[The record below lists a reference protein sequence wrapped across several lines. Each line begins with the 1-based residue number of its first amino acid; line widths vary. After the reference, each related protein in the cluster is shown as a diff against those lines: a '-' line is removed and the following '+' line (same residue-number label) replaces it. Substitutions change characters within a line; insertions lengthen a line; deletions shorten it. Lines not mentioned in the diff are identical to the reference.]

1 MTYLDLLRPAHMT
14 HERLALRATIIRIAR
29 NPAVE
34 RAVAAVILFAVG
46 FGCACQFGVAS

>member
-1 MTYLDLLRPAHMT
+1 MTYLDLPRPALT
-14 HERLALRATIIRIAR
+14 RATIISIAR

-46 FGCACQFGVAS
+46 FGCACQIGVSA